1 MTIKF
6 FLLITFVSVM
16 NVGCASER
24 LYVRVTDNEGKPV
37 SNAVVRVGFSTSN
50 VLSGGGH
57 SSRSKSGYAEAKT
70 DTEGNAVVKFNC
82 KNASFGWDVEADGY
96 YRSNSR
102 REQFKF
108 DEVIVPPCFV
118 KVVLHEHEKHGSVI
132 LWKKKNPQP
141 MYAHGDYYE
150 EDLHEPPKDNG
161 RYGFDMMKYDWLPP
175 YGKGEVADFY
185 FVRQIGEPVSDGVW
199 GKIVFPNKSGIYIGK
214 QTGCKSFPSTY
225 QADTNAVFKS
235 NIPFIFNHTDKGEKG
250 ISFKDIINAGEYG
263 VMRTRVVCDD
273 DGNVVKANYS
283 KVLGPFRFGEWCG
296 KWVLY
301 TPGAVFNPRVN
312 DSNLE
317 SDPKRS
323 YDPKLKRPLLAP

>member
-50 VLSGGGH
+50 VLFGGGH
-57 SSRSKSGYAEAKT
+57 SSRSKSGHAEAKT

-108 DEVIVPPCFV
+108 DEIIVPPCFV

-150 EDLHEPPKDNG
+150 EEFFGN
-161 RYGFDMMKYDWLPP
+161 F
-175 YGKGEVADFY
+175 
-185 FVRQIGEPVSDGVW
+185 
-199 GKIVFPNKSGIYIGK
+199 GI
-214 QTGCKSFPSTY
+214 
-225 QADTNAVFKS
+225 
-235 NIPFIFNHTDKGEKG
+235 
-250 ISFKDIINAGEYG
+250 
-263 VMRTRVVCDD
+263 
-273 DGNVVKANYS
+273 
-283 KVLGPFRFGEWCG
+283 L
-296 KWVLY
+296 
-301 TPGAVFNPRVN
+301 
-312 DSNLE
+312 
-317 SDPKRS
+317 
-323 YDPKLKRPLLAP
+323 